1 VTPLALCVNSTLPR
15 LISLFSLPVAFFIV
29 RAVSTTRPTKSV
41 NGLSRRQRILLWLMS
56 TLLRLWSRTIRLE
69 IDLASLDALRERD
82 EAVALVIWHNR
93 LFLAAEAVRR
103 FRGGRPFHGL
113 ISASKDGA
121 WLAAFFELA
130 GLGAVRGSSSKYGR
144 QALHGLA
151 DRLNAGDDV
160 GLTPDGPR
168 GPAYKLKG
176 GGITLARKTGVP
188 SVLLGINYDRAWRI
202 PSWDRFYLPVPWSK
216 VRVSFAVRAAAEL
229 RTRRMSLPVKVI
241 GPSLERPVPIQR
253 PATMSPSI
261 SGPSSISKTRSASM
275 SRVSAMIASSSSGP
289 FTSRSSQ

>member
-1 VTPLALCVNSTLPR
+1 VLWPL
-15 LISLFSLPVAFFIV
+15 VAF
-29 RAVSTTRPTKSV
+29 
-41 NGLSRRQRILLWLMS
+41 
-56 TLLRLWSRTIRLE
+56 LRLWGRTLKFE
-69 IDLASLDALRERD
+69 IPESDLALFRLRD
-82 EAVALVIWHNR
+82 EPVIFVLWHNR
-93 LFLAAEAVRR
+93 LFAVPEL
-103 FRGGRPFHGL
+103 FRHLRPTKRIHAL

-202 PSWDRFYLPVPWSK
+202 PSWDRFFLPVPWST
-216 VRVSFAVRAAAEL
+216 VRVKFSMRTAAEL
-229 RTRRMSLPVKVI
+229 HDSDDAIAQMQSDLIALNPDQAAPAGSFK
-241 GPSLERPVPIQR
+241 GAR
-253 PATMSPSI
+253 PA
-261 SGPSSISKTRSASM
+261 
-275 SRVSAMIASSSSGP
+275 SR
-289 FTSRSSQ
+289 